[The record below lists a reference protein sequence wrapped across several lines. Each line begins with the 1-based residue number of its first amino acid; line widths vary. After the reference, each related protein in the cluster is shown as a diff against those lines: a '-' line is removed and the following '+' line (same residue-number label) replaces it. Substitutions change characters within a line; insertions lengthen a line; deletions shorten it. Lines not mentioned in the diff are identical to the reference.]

1 MVVSVVIC
9 TDRILS
15 LINSKNKTLHWLGSS
30 RRLSSL
36 DLFQAEEAEETV
48 GPLQG
53 PGLSRIVEAG
63 GSGHTEE
70 VEDSPYIEVV
80 EDSFHIEMLGGSS
93 HTD

>member
-1 MVVSVVIC
+1 M
-9 TDRILS
+9 
-15 LINSKNKTLHWLGSS
+15 LGSS

-36 DLFQAEEAEETV
+36 DLFQAEAEETV